1 MAILLIS
8 PICCSARNNLLKEI
22 IMTNTADVTADT
34 MNNFIG
40 LSAVL
45 TGFSADILAPF
56 LDPVDIKSEYLPVFI
71 EKITEES
78 TDKNLVATI
87 FQKFSSLHA
96 KGLSPQ
102 DIGAQMLAPD
112 NGASFVLACR
122 KLIFM
127 WYSGAWPSIIP
138 ATATEPETTVS
149 NMISAK
155 SYTTGLV
162 WQVMQ
167 SHPMGDS
174 NYRYG
179 YWANTPAGLN
189 EYTGN

>member
-1 MAILLIS
+1 M
-8 PICCSARNNLLKEI
+8 PT
-22 IMTNTADVTADT
+22 TNT

-45 TGFSADILAPF
+45 TGFNANILAPA
-56 LDPVDIKSEYLPVFI
+56 LDPVNIKAEYFPFYTAKVN
-71 EKITEES
+71 EES
-78 TDKNLVATI
+78 GNPNLADSI
-87 FQKFSSLHA
+87 FAKFSSLQNQTNP
-96 KGLSPQ
+96 KLTDQ
-102 DIGAQMLAPD
+102 QIGEAMLDAS
-112 NGASFVLACR
+112 NGADFVLACR

-127 WYSGAWPSIIP
+127 WYSGAWPTLIP
-138 ATATEPETTVS
+138 ATSATPANTVS

-155 SYTTGLV
+155 SYTCGLA

-179 YWANTPAGLN
+179 YWAKPPVALN

>member
-1 MAILLIS
+1 M
-8 PICCSARNNLLKEI
+8 PTTDN
-22 IMTNTADVTADT
+22 

-45 TGFSADILAPF
+45 TGFNSSVLAPA
-56 LDPVDIKSEYLPVFI
+56 LDPVNIKAEYLPFFTAAVN
-71 EKITEES
+71 KES
-78 TDKNLVATI
+78 GNPNLANNIFAKFASLKSQTNPKLTD
-87 FQKFSSLHA
+87 Q
-96 KGLSPQ
+96 Q
-102 DIGAQMLAPD
+102 IGAAMLDAS
-112 NGASFVLACR
+112 NGADFVLACR

-127 WYSGAWPSIIP
+127 WYSGAWPTIIP
-138 ATATEPETTVS
+138 ATATAPASTVS

-155 SYTTGLV
+155 SYTCGLA

-179 YWANTPAGLN
+179 YWAKPPVALN

>member
-1 MAILLIS
+1 MA
-8 PICCSARNNLLKEI
+8 NN
-22 IMTNTADVTADT
+22 D

-45 TGFSADILAPF
+45 TGFSADILAPQ
-56 LDPVDIKSEYLPVFI
+56 LDPVNIKAEYLPFFTAKVS
-71 EKITEES
+71 EES
-78 TDKNLVATI
+78 GNPNLASSIFSKFASLQSQTDPK
-87 FQKFSSLHA
+87 
-96 KGLSPQ
+96 LSPQ
-102 DIGAQMLAPD
+102 QIGASMLDPG
-112 NGASFVLACR
+112 NGDAFVLACR

-127 WYSGAWPSIIP
+127 WYSGAWPTVIP
-138 ATATEPETTVS
+138 ATASAPATTVS
-149 NMISAK
+149 DMISAK
-155 SYTTGLV
+155 SYTCGLA

-179 YWANTPAGLN
+179 YWAKTPAALS

>member
-1 MAILLIS
+1 M
-8 PICCSARNNLLKEI
+8 NDT
-22 IMTNTADVTADT
+22 TNVNDDT
-34 MNNFIG
+34 MMNFIG

-45 TGFSADILAPF
+45 TGFSANIIAPNV
-56 LDPVDIKSEYLPVFI
+56 DPVDIKSQYLPFFTQKV
-71 EKITEES
+71 TEES
-78 TDKNLVATI
+78 NDTGLVTQI
-87 FQKFSSLHA
+87 FQTFAALKTQKLTD
-96 KGLSPQ
+96 Q
-102 DIGAQMLAPD
+102 QIGTQMLLSE

-127 WYSGAWPSIIP
+127 WYSGAWPTIIP
-138 ATATEPETTVS
+138 ATDATPATTVS

-155 SYTTGLV
+155 SYTTGLA

-179 YWANTPAGLN
+179 YWAEQPAALSA
-189 EYTGN
+189 YTGNQGDAV